1 MTRMTAMKRTAFVP
15 GGASGI
21 GLSICEHLARAGHS
35 VVVADYNGDAADS
48 AAKAIRDNGGAAR
61 AVTVDVSDRGQV
73 DKAVEA
79 ARGEFGP
86 VGILV
91 TSAALSRREPF
102 EQMSA
107 ESWERIISVNLTGTF
122 HCVQAVVGDMTG
134 AGGGRV
140 VMISSSSAQR
150 GAPGMTHYAASKGG
164 VIAFGKALALE
175 FAKRGVTV
183 NNIAPSVVET
193 PMVEQQ
199 RAAGAVP
206 SAEVMARGVPVG
218 RMGTGDDIAA
228 ACLYLVSEEASYVT
242 GQTVSVNGGS
252 FVGGK

>member
-1 MTRMTAMKRTAFVP
+1 MKRTAFVT

-21 GLSICEHLARAGHS
+21 GLSICEHLARAGHN
-35 VVVADYNGDAADS
+35 VVVADYNGDGAEA
-48 AAKAIRDNGGAAR
+48 AAKAIRENGGQAM
-61 AVTVDVSDRGQV
+61 AVTVDVSDRAQI
-73 DKAVEA
+73 DKAVDA

-91 TSAALSRREPF
+91 TSAAVSRKEPF

-107 ESWERIISVNLTGTF
+107 ESWEQIISVNLTGTF
-122 HCVQAVVGDMTG
+122 HCVQAVIGDMTA
-134 AGGGRV
+134 AGWGRV

-164 VIAFGKALALE
+164 VIAFGKTLALE

-193 PMVEQQ
+193 PMVAQQ
-199 RAAGAVP
+199 RAVGAVP
-206 SAEVMARGVPVG
+206 SYEKMAAGVPVG
-218 RMGTGDDIAA
+218 RIGTGDDIAA
-228 ACLYLVSEEASYVT
+228 ACMYLVSEEASYFT

-252 FVGGK
+252 FVGW

>member
-1 MTRMTAMKRTAFVP
+1 MKRTAFVT

-21 GLSICEHLARAGHS
+21 GLSICEHLARAGHR
-35 VVVADYNGDAADS
+35 VVVADYNGDAADA
-48 AAKAIRDNGGAAR
+48 AAKAIRGNGGQAM
-61 AVTVDVSDRGQV
+61 AVTVDVSDRPQV

-102 EQMSA
+102 EQLSA
-107 ESWERIISVNLTGTF
+107 ESWEQIIAVNLTGTF
-122 HCVQAVVGDMTG
+122 HCVQAVIGDMTA
-134 AGGGRV
+134 AGWGRV

-183 NNIAPSVVET
+183 NNIAPSVIET

-206 SAEVMARGVPVG
+206 SAEKMAAGVPVG

-228 ACLYLVSEEASYVT
+228 ACMYLVSEEASYFT

-252 FVGGK
+252 FVGW

>member
-1 MTRMTAMKRTAFVP
+1 MKRTAFVT

-35 VVVADYNGDAADS
+35 VVVADYNGDGAEA
-48 AAKAIRDNGGAAR
+48 AAKEIRENGGQAM
-61 AVTVDVSDRGQV
+61 AVTVDVSDRAQI

-91 TSAALSRREPF
+91 TSAAMSRKEPF

-107 ESWERIISVNLTGTF
+107 ESWEQIISVNLTGTF
-122 HCVQAVVGDMTG
+122 HCVQAVIGDMTA
-134 AGGGRV
+134 AGWGRV

-206 SAEVMARGVPVG
+206 SVEKMAAGVPVG

-228 ACLYLVSEEASYVT
+228 ACMYLVSEEASYFT

-252 FVGGK
+252 FIGW

>member
-1 MTRMTAMKRTAFVP
+1 MKRAAFVT

-21 GLSICEHLARAGHS
+21 GLSICRHLSRAGHDI
-35 VVVADYNGDAADS
+35 VIADYNGDAAED
-48 AAKAIRDNGGAAR
+48 AAKSIRDGGGRAM
-61 AVTVDVSDRGQV
+61 AVTVDVSDRSQV

-91 TSAALSRREPF
+91 TSAALSRREPL
-102 EQMSA
+102 EQISA
-107 ESWERIISVNLTGTF
+107 ESWEQIIGVNLTGTF
-122 HCVQAVVGDMTG
+122 HCVQAVVGDMTA
-134 AGGGRV
+134 AGWGRV
-140 VMISSSSAQR
+140 VLISSSSAQR
-150 GAPGMTHYAASKGG
+150 GASGMTHYAASKGG

-206 SAEVMARGVPVG
+206 SREKMAAGVPVG

-228 ACLYLVSEEASYVT
+228 ACMYLVSEEASYFT

-252 FVGGK
+252 FVGW

>member
-1 MTRMTAMKRTAFVP
+1 MTAMKHAAFVT

-35 VVVADYNGDAADS
+35 VVVADYNGDGAEDAARV
-48 AAKAIRDNGGAAR
+48 IRDGGGQAIS
-61 AVTVDVSDRGQV
+61 VQVDVSDRAQV

-86 VGILV
+86 IGVLV
-91 TSAALSRREPF
+91 TSAAVSRREPF

-107 ESWERIISVNLTGTF
+107 ESWDRIISVNLTGTF
-122 HCVQAVVGDMTG
+122 HCVQAMTD
-134 AGGGRV
+134 AGWGRV

-175 FAKRGVTV
+175 FAARGVTV
-183 NNIAPSVVET
+183 NNIAPSVVDT
-193 PMVEQQ
+193 PMVAQQ
-199 RAAGAVP
+199 RAAGALP
-206 SAEVMARGVPVG
+206 SSEVMARGVPVG

-252 FVGGK
+252 FVGW

>member
-1 MTRMTAMKRTAFVP
+1 MKRAAFVT

-21 GLSICEHLARAGHS
+21 GLSICEHLAGAGHS
-35 VVVADYNGDAADS
+35 VVVADYNGDGAEDAARV
-48 AAKAIRDNGGAAR
+48 IRDGGGH
-61 AVTVDVSDRGQV
+61 AVSVQVDVSDRAQV

-86 VGILV
+86 IGILV
-91 TSAALSRREPF
+91 TSAAVSRREPF

-122 HCVQAVVGDMTG
+122 HCVQAVIGDMTG
-134 AGGGRV
+134 AGWGRV

-175 FAKRGVTV
+175 FAARGVTV
-183 NNIAPSVVET
+183 NNIAPSVVDT
-193 PMVEQQ
+193 PMVAQQ

-206 SAEVMARGVPVG
+206 SSEVMARGVPVG

-228 ACLYLVSEEASYVT
+228 ACLYLVSAEASYVT

-252 FVGGK
+252 FVGW

>member
-1 MTRMTAMKRTAFVP
+1 MTAMKRAAFVT

-35 VVVADYNGDAADS
+35 VVIADYNGDGAED
-48 AAKAIRDNGGAAR
+48 AAKAIRESGGQAMAA
-61 AVTVDVSDRGQV
+61 AVDVSDRSQV
-73 DKAVEA
+73 DQAVQA
-79 ARGEFGP
+79 AHDEFGP
-86 VGILV
+86 IGILV
-91 TSAALSRREPF
+91 TSAALSRKEPF

-107 ESWERIISVNLTGTF
+107 ESWQQIINVNLTGTF
-122 HCVQAVVGDMTG
+122 HCVQAAIGDMTG
-134 AGGGRV
+134 AGWGRV

-150 GAPGMTHYAASKGG
+150 GAPRMTHYAASKGG
-164 VIAFGKALALE
+164 VIAFGKSLALE
-175 FAKRGVTV
+175 FASRGVTV
-183 NNIAPSVVET
+183 NNIAPSVVFT

-199 RAAGAVP
+199 QAAGTMPAN
-206 SAEVMARGVPVG
+206 EVMVRGVPVG

-252 FVGGK
+252 FVGW

>member
-1 MTRMTAMKRTAFVP
+1 MKRAAFVT

-21 GLSICEHLARAGHS
+21 GLSIYEHLARVGHS
-35 VVVADYNGDAADS
+35 VVVADYNGDGAEDAARV
-48 AAKAIRDNGGAAR
+48 IRDGGGH
-61 AVTVDVSDRGQV
+61 AVSVQVDVSDRAQV

-86 VGILV
+86 IGILV
-91 TSAALSRREPF
+91 TSAAVSQREPF
-102 EQMSA
+102 EEMST

-122 HCVQAVVGDMTG
+122 HCVQAVIGDMTG
-134 AGGGRV
+134 AGWGRV

-175 FAKRGVTV
+175 FAARGVTV
-183 NNIAPSVVET
+183 NNIAPSVVDT
-193 PMVEQQ
+193 PMVAQQ

-206 SAEVMARGVPVG
+206 SSEVMARGVPVG

-228 ACLYLVSEEASYVT
+228 ACLYLVSAEASYVT

-252 FVGGK
+252 FVGW

>member
-1 MTRMTAMKRTAFVP
+1 MTAMKHAAFVT

-35 VVVADYNGDAADS
+35 VVVADYNGDGAEDAARV
-48 AAKAIRDNGGAAR
+48 IRDGGGQAIS
-61 AVTVDVSDRGQV
+61 VQVDVSDRAQV

-86 VGILV
+86 IGVLV
-91 TSAALSRREPF
+91 TSAAVSRREPF

-107 ESWERIISVNLTGTF
+107 ESWDRIISVNLTGTF
-122 HCVQAVVGDMTG
+122 HCVQAVIGDMTG
-134 AGGGRV
+134 AGWGRV

-175 FAKRGVTV
+175 FAARGVTV
-183 NNIAPSVVET
+183 NNIAPSVVDT
-193 PMVEQQ
+193 PMVAQQ
-199 RAAGAVP
+199 RAAGALP
-206 SAEVMARGVPVG
+206 SSEVMARGVPVG

-252 FVGGK
+252 FVGW

>member
-1 MTRMTAMKRTAFVP
+1 MKRTAFVT

-35 VVVADYNGDAADS
+35 VVVADYNGDGAEDAARV
-48 AAKAIRDNGGAAR
+48 IRDGGGH
-61 AVTVDVSDRGQV
+61 AVSVQVDVSDRAQV

-86 VGILV
+86 IGILV
-91 TSAALSRREPF
+91 TSAAVSRREPF
-102 EQMSA
+102 ELMSA

-122 HCVQAVVGDMTG
+122 HCVQAVIGDMTG
-134 AGGGRV
+134 AGWGRV

-175 FAKRGVTV
+175 FAARGVTV
-183 NNIAPSVVET
+183 NNIAPSVVDT
-193 PMVEQQ
+193 PMVAQQ

-206 SAEVMARGVPVG
+206 SSEVMARGVPVG

-228 ACLYLVSEEASYVT
+228 ACLYLVSAEASYVT

-252 FVGGK
+252 FVGW

>member
-1 MTRMTAMKRTAFVP
+1 MKRAAFVT

-35 VVVADYNGDAADS
+35 VAVADYNGDGAEDV
-48 AAKAIRDNGGAAR
+48 AKAIRDSGGQAI
-61 AVTVDVSDRGQV
+61 AVPVDVSDRCQV
-73 DKAVEA
+73 DKAVAA
-79 ARGEFGP
+79 ARGEFGAI
-86 VGILV
+86 GILV
-91 TSAALSRREPF
+91 TSAAVSRREPF

-122 HCVQAVVGDMTG
+122 HCVQAVIGDMTG
-134 AGGGRV
+134 AGWGRV

-175 FAKRGVTV
+175 VAARGVTV
-183 NNIAPSVVET
+183 NNIAPSVIET
-193 PMVEQQ
+193 PMVAQQ
-199 RAAGAVP
+199 RAAGAVA
-206 SAEVMARGVPVG
+206 SSEAMASRVPVG

-228 ACLYLVSEEASYVT
+228 ACLYLVSQEASYVT

-252 FVGGK
+252 FVGW

>member
-1 MTRMTAMKRTAFVP
+1 MKRAALVT

-35 VVVADYNGDAADS
+35 VAVADYNGDGAEE
-48 AAKAIRDNGGAAR
+48 AAKAIRDSGGQ
-61 AVTVDVSDRGQV
+61 AVAVPVDVSDRSQV
-73 DKAVEA
+73 DKAVA
-79 ARGEFGP
+79 VARGEFGP
-86 VGILV
+86 IGILV
-91 TSAALSRREPF
+91 TSAAVSRREPF

-107 ESWERIISVNLTGTF
+107 ESWEQIIAVNLTGTF
-122 HCVQAVVGDMTG
+122 HCVQAVIGDMSE
-134 AGGGRV
+134 AGWGRV

-175 FAKRGVTV
+175 FAARGVTV
-183 NNIAPSVVET
+183 NNIAPSVIET
-193 PMVEQQ
+193 PMVAQQ
-199 RAAGAVP
+199 RAAGALA
-206 SAEVMARGVPVG
+206 SREAMASRVPVG

-252 FVGGK
+252 FVGW

>member
-1 MTRMTAMKRTAFVP
+1 MKRAAFVT

-21 GLSICEHLARAGHS
+21 GLSICQHLARARHS
-35 VVVADYNGDAADS
+35 VAVADYNGDGAED
-48 AAKAIRDNGGAAR
+48 AAKAIRDACGLAI
-61 AVTVDVSDRGQV
+61 AVPVDVSDRTQI
-73 DKAVEA
+73 DKAVAA

-86 VGILV
+86 IGILV
-91 TSAALSRREPF
+91 TSAAVSRREPF
-102 EQMSA
+102 EQISA
-107 ESWERIISVNLTGTF
+107 ESWERIVSVNLTGTF
-122 HCVQAVVGDMTG
+122 HCVQAVIGDMTD
-134 AGGGRV
+134 AGWGRV

-206 SAEVMARGVPVG
+206 SARGDGPRGARRPHGHRRRHRRRLPLPGLRGGLLRHGPDRERQRRIVR
-218 RMGTGDDIAA
+218 RM
-228 ACLYLVSEEASYVT
+228 VT
-242 GQTVSVNGGS
+242 T
-252 FVGGK
+252 

>member
-1 MTRMTAMKRTAFVP
+1 MKRTAFVT

-35 VVVADYNGDAADS
+35 VVVADYNGDAADA
-48 AAKAIRDNGGAAR
+48 AAKAIRDNGGAAM
-61 AVTVDVSDRGQV
+61 AVTVDVSDRAQV

-91 TSAALSRREPF
+91 TSAAMSRREPF
-102 EQMSA
+102 EQMSV
-107 ESWERIISVNLTGTF
+107 ESWEQIIGVNLTGTF
-122 HCVQAVVGDMTG
+122 HCVQAVIGDMTA
-134 AGGGRV
+134 AGWGRV

-164 VIAFGKALALE
+164 VIAFGKTLALE

-206 SAEVMARGVPVG
+206 SVEKMAAGVPVG
-218 RMGTGDDIAA
+218 RVGTGDDIAA
-228 ACLYLVSEEASYVT
+228 ACMYLVSEEASYFT

-252 FVGGK
+252 FVGW

>member
-1 MTRMTAMKRTAFVP
+1 MTRMTAMKRAAFVT

-35 VVVADYNGDAADS
+35 VVVADYNGDGAEDVAT
-48 AAKAIRDNGGAAR
+48 AIRDSGGQAI
-61 AVTVDVSDRGQV
+61 AVQADVSDRSQV
-73 DKAVEA
+73 DKALA
-79 ARGEFGP
+79 APRGEFGP

-91 TSAALSRREPF
+91 TSAAVSRREPF
-102 EQMSA
+102 EQLSV
-107 ESWERIISVNLTGTF
+107 ESWERIVSVNLTGTF
-122 HCVQAVVGDMTG
+122 HCVQAVIGDMTG
-134 AGGGRV
+134 AGWGRV

-175 FAKRGVTV
+175 FAARGVTV
-183 NNIAPSVVET
+183 NNIAPSVVDT
-193 PMVEQQ
+193 PMVAQQ

-206 SAEVMARGVPVG
+206 SSEVMARGVPVG
-218 RMGTGDDIAA
+218 RMGTGDDIGA

-252 FVGGK
+252 FVGW

>member
-1 MTRMTAMKRTAFVP
+1 MTAMKRAAFVT

-35 VVVADYNGDAADS
+35 VAVADYNGDGAED
-48 AAKAIRDNGGAAR
+48 AAKAIRDSGGQ
-61 AVTVDVSDRGQV
+61 AVAVQVDVSDRSQV
-73 DKAVEA
+73 DKAVAA

-86 VGILV
+86 IGILV
-91 TSAALSRREPF
+91 TSAAVSRREPF
-102 EQMSA
+102 EQLSV
-107 ESWERIISVNLTGTF
+107 ESWERIVSVNLTGTF
-122 HCVQAVVGDMTG
+122 HCVQAVIGDMTD
-134 AGGGRV
+134 AGWGRV

-252 FVGGK
+252 FVGW

>member
-1 MTRMTAMKRTAFVP
+1 MKRTAFVT

-48 AAKAIRDNGGAAR
+48 AAKAIRDNGGAAM

-102 EQMSA
+102 EQMSV
-107 ESWERIISVNLTGTF
+107 ESWEQIIGVNLTGTF
-122 HCVQAVVGDMTG
+122 HCVQAVIGDMTA
-134 AGGGRV
+134 AGWGRV

-164 VIAFGKALALE
+164 VIAFGKTLALE

-206 SAEVMARGVPVG
+206 SVEKMAAGVPVG
-218 RMGTGDDIAA
+218 RVGTGDDIAA
-228 ACLYLVSEEASYVT
+228 ACMYLVSEEASYFT

-252 FVGGK
+252 FVGW

>member
-1 MTRMTAMKRTAFVP
+1 MKRTAFVT

-21 GLSICEHLARAGHS
+21 GLSICEHLARAGHN
-35 VVVADYNGDAADS
+35 VVVADYNGDGAEA
-48 AAKAIRDNGGAAR
+48 AAKAIRENGGQAM
-61 AVTVDVSDRGQV
+61 AVTVDVSDRAQI
-73 DKAVEA
+73 DKAVDA

-91 TSAALSRREPF
+91 TSAAVSRKEPF

-107 ESWERIISVNLTGTF
+107 ESWEQIISVNLTGTF
-122 HCVQAVVGDMTG
+122 HCVQAVISDMTA
-134 AGGGRV
+134 AGWGRV

-193 PMVEQQ
+193 PMVAQQ
-199 RAAGAVP
+199 RAVGAVP
-206 SAEVMARGVPVG
+206 SYEKMAAGVPVG
-218 RMGTGDDIAA
+218 RIGTGDDIAA
-228 ACLYLVSEEASYVT
+228 ACMYLVSEEASYVT

-252 FVGGK
+252 FVGW